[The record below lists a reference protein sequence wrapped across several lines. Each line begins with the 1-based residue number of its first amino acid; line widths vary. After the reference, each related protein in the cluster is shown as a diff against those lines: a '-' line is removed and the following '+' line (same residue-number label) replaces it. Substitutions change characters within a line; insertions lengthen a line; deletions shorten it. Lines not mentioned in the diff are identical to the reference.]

1 MPWRINENQQ
11 KCRTSSLCTDYP
23 SLTRRSPPCQEPRA
37 QPGLTGVGF
46 LPEKILMKLS
56 KAGLVSANASKA
68 GGYQLGRSIEEIS
81 LKDVFY
87 ALRLHED
94 TIQFKHLSHSIFDD
108 QAHVEESESKIRTT
122 LENGL
127 AAFYAQ
133 LDQLTLS
140 QLLHQ
145 EAYENGAIDWE
156 GESKTKKSLRTLLFL
171 SS

>member
-1 MPWRINENQQ
+1 MKINKSVEQAVYV
-11 KCRTSSLCTDYP
+11 LII
-23 SLTRRSPPCQEPRA
+23 LALQEDHRPVKSHVLS
-37 QPGLTGVGF
+37 QVLQVSDSY
-46 LPEKILMKLS
+46 LKKILMKLS

-87 ALRLHED
+87 ALQLHED

-108 QAHVEESESKIRTT
+108 QAHVEESENKILTT

-156 GESKTKKSLRTLLFL
+156 GRIKD
-171 SS
+171 

>member
-1 MPWRINENQQ
+1 MKINKSVEQAVYV
-11 KCRTSSLCTDYP
+11 LII
-23 SLTRRSPPCQEPRA
+23 LALQEDHRPVKSHVLS
-37 QPGLTGVGF
+37 QVLQVSDSY
-46 LPEKILMKLS
+46 LKKILMKLS

-87 ALRLHED
+87 ALQLHED

-108 QAHVEESESKIRTT
+108 QAHVEESENKILTT

-145 EAYENGAIDWE
+145 EAYKNRAIDWE
-156 GESKTKKSLRTLLFL
+156 GRIKD
-171 SS
+171 

>member
-1 MPWRINENQQ
+1 MKINKSVEQAVYV
-11 KCRTSSLCTDYP
+11 LII
-23 SLTRRSPPCQEPRA
+23 LALQEDHRPVKSHVLS
-37 QPGLTGVGF
+37 QVLQVSDSY
-46 LPEKILMKLS
+46 LKKILMKLS

-87 ALRLHED
+87 ALQLHED

-108 QAHVEESESKIRTT
+108 QAHVEESENKIRTT

-133 LDQLTLS
+133 LDQLPLS

-156 GESKTKKSLRTLLFL
+156 GRIRD
-171 SS
+171 

>member
-1 MPWRINENQQ
+1 
-11 KCRTSSLCTDYP
+11 
-23 SLTRRSPPCQEPRA
+23 
-37 QPGLTGVGF
+37 
-46 LPEKILMKLS
+46 MKLS

-87 ALRLHED
+87 ALQLHED

-108 QAHVEESESKIRTT
+108 QAHVEESENKIRTT

-156 GESKTKKSLRTLLFL
+156 GRIK
-171 SS
+171 